1 MDYPCNTNASDCIN
15 TFGSFRC
22 ICLPGFTGDLCKD
35 DVDECF
41 DASPGNESLCFNNG
55 SCVNN
60 PGSYTCKCSA
70 EWTGSRCEIDVDECI
85 LNVCPLNTSK
95 SCINTC
101 GSFHCVCMSGWT
113 GNLCLEDINE
123 CENNT
128 MCLNGGICHNT
139 DGSFVCNC
147 TAEWGGPLCDYPKLY
162 AERIIYW
169 NNPENHKRQIENLN
183 ASLQQIK
190 SNLTI
195 DKSLLTSER
204 IKRISALD
212 HRTSAAIT
220 GYIGAGVLSFV
231 FGLLL
236 CFDITVC
243 CTVKKFKR

>member
-1 MDYPCNTNASDCIN
+1 M
-15 TFGSFRC
+15 
-22 ICLPGFTGDLCKD
+22 
-35 DVDECF
+35 
-41 DASPGNESLCFNNG
+41 
-55 SCVNN
+55 
-60 PGSYTCKCSA
+60 
-70 EWTGSRCEIDVDECI
+70 
-85 LNVCPLNTSK
+85 
-95 SCINTC
+95 
-101 GSFHCVCMSGWT
+101 
-113 GNLCLEDINE
+113 
-123 CENNT
+123 
-128 MCLNGGICHNT
+128 
-139 DGSFVCNC
+139 
-147 TAEWGGPLCDYPKLY
+147 Y